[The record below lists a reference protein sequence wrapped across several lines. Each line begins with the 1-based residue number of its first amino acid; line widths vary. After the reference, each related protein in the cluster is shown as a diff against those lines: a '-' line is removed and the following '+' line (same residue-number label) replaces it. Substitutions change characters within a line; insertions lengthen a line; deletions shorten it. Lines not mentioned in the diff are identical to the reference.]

1 MHRHVQNDHTQR
13 SVRAEFWIFA
23 LKVRYSRSK
32 VKPLTHHLTPLMTV
46 LGHHIHLV
54 GRPRQGQH
62 TIPVSRSPGQ
72 GHSGGWRFWPIFR
85 IFANSSLNFDRIELG
100 VHRYKED
107 DHMQLSVRAE
117 FWIFTPKVR
126 YSRSKVKPLMNH
138 LTPLM
143 AVLGHHVYL
152 VGRPRQGQHAIAV
165 SRSPGEG
172 QGHRGQK
179 KFSRSKIFFSIFY
192 AF

>member
-13 SVRAEFWIFA
+13 SVRAEFSIFA

-54 GRPRQGQH
+54 GRPRQGQD

-72 GHSGGWRFWPIFR
+72 GQGHSGRWRFWSIFH
-85 IFANSSLNFDRIELG
+85 IFANSSFNFDRIELG

-107 DHMQLSVRAE
+107 NHMQKSVRAE
-117 FWIFTPKVR
+117 F
-126 YSRSKVKPLMNH
+126 
-138 LTPLM
+138 
-143 AVLGHHVYL
+143 
-152 VGRPRQGQHAIAV
+152 
-165 SRSPGEG
+165 
-172 QGHRGQK
+172 
-179 KFSRSKIFFSIFY
+179 
-192 AF
+192 